1 MIPVIDLSCTQ
12 DCSDSASVIRQVRDA
27 ATRGGFF
34 QVVGHGVPC
43 ELIDGVRLAARRF
56 FERPLA
62 EKSAACC
69 LSQGEATSW
78 RGYEHFAADG
88 REAFEI
94 GSKYPC
100 QHKAERVSPLHGTNL
115 WPADDSEFKDTV
127 SAYHTEMVAFSRR
140 LLGMLALALGLDEGY
155 FDQQVR
161 EPLAQLRL
169 WKYPSGTALPAHKDH
184 GFLTVLL
191 QDAEYG
197 GLQVLRR
204 ALPSRPPGS
213 QGPVASGISEAG
225 LDTESNDVADEIAA
239 AEAES
244 RGQDIRVWEDVQVIP
259 HAFVINVGRLFE
271 IFTQQ
276 RFPAAIHRVRFAPG
290 AGNKKATS
298 AARISLAL
306 FFAPG
311 WEVVI
316 EPPEVLRAAGAPTPR
331 PVQTGPHVLFG
342 YRWQQY
348 MNSGEIEDV
357 AAAKRR
363 VMAESADP
371 DGTRA

>member
-34 QVVGHGVPC
+34 QVIGHGVPC

-155 FDQQVR
+155 LDQQVR

-191 QDAEYG
+191 QDAEHG

-204 ALPSRPPGS
+204 ALPSRSPGP
-213 QGPVASGISEAG
+213 QGSAASGISKAG
-225 LDTESNDVADEIAA
+225 LDTESNDVADEIAVA
-239 AEAES
+239 KAEG
-244 RGQDIRVWEDVQVIP
+244 RGWEDVQVLP
-259 HAFVINVGRLFE
+259 HALVINVGRLFE

-276 RFPAAIHRVRFAPG
+276 RFPAAIHRVRFAHG
-290 AGNKKATS
+290 AEHKNAPS

-311 WEVVI
+311 WDVVI
-316 EPPEVLRAAGAPTPR
+316 EPPAVLREAGAPRPR

-348 MNSGEIEDV
+348 MNSGEIQDV
-357 AAAKRR
+357 EAAKRR
-363 VMAESADP
+363 AMAESADADRP
-371 DGTRA
+371 PT